1 MAMQKIKEFSLN
13 FLFKI
18 SNHPVLL
25 RDLLEANVLFNEDM
39 LIDPAKLNFKMK
51 HLNAYFYYGILCLM
65 ILLPL
70 LLITHYFFTLLDFH
84 ISIISAVL
92 VTAFVFVGFDL
103 FKIYTRKIISK
114 KLIKKAWDLHFP
126 CFDYEKYSKIVEEIY
141 KDALK
146 NEASKINLEQYVLE
160 KIVEDHS
167 K

>member
-1 MAMQKIKEFSLN
+1 MKKIKNFSLN

-18 SNHPVLL
+18 SHQPVLL
-25 RDLLEANVLFNEDM
+25 RDLLEANVLLNEGM
-39 LIDPAKLNFKMK
+39 LIDPAKLNFKIK
-51 HLNAYFYYGILCLM
+51 NLNAYVYYGILCLV

-114 KLIKKAWDLHFP
+114 RLIKKAWDIHFP
-126 CFDYEKYSKIVEEIY
+126 CFTYEKYSKIVEEIY
-141 KDALK
+141 KEALK
-146 NEASKINLEQYVLE
+146 DEVSKNNLEKYVLE
-160 KIVEDHS
+160 KIVENHS